1 MIVFYTVLIISI
13 IANVIM
19 LFLLYRA
26 YQRHICDNAEKQ
38 MFLLMIKRERSSRF
52 IEKDSP
58 EMYIFN
64 ADKYSDDYP
73 LYEVILNVK
82 ADEEFKESAKLS
94 INKVDK
100 LQVDLSSKYIV
111 TLTNN
116 SDCTAQIHSLLYERY
131 GEISF
136 LPNKEISLANNNGI
150 SLVFDIKDK
159 PQSMIVT
166 FKDNQLIYN
175 IEQAKGNVIY
185 PKLDFD
191 YLK

>member
-64 ADKYSDDYP
+64 ADKY
-73 LYEVILNVK
+73 
-82 ADEEFKESAKLS
+82 
-94 INKVDK
+94 
-100 LQVDLSSKYIV
+100 
-111 TLTNN
+111 
-116 SDCTAQIHSLLYERY
+116 
-131 GEISF
+131 
-136 LPNKEISLANNNGI
+136 
-150 SLVFDIKDK
+150 
-159 PQSMIVT
+159 
-166 FKDNQLIYN
+166 
-175 IEQAKGNVIY
+175 
-185 PKLDFD
+185 
-191 YLK
+191 